1 MFQSEFGGAVLNYI
15 VKRTLLM
22 IPTLLGVA
30 IISFFLL
37 RVVPGDIVEA
47 KLRGDGAAVTQE
59 LIDQERKVLGLDRPL
74 SAQFGNWMI
83 GLVTLDLGRS
93 MWTGRPVAE
102 EISVRLPVSL
112 EVALLGA
119 LAALLVAVP
128 TGTVAALSRGSWWD
142 YAIRLVTIGGLAVP
156 PFWFGMIVILLLLS
170 VFHWLPTLTYVPIYV
185 DPIANLSQLVWPAL
199 AVGFRLAAIATRMVR
214 STMIEVLHEDY
225 IRTARAKGLNP
236 YLVIFRH
243 ALRNALIPT
252 ITVAGLEF
260 VFLIGGLVVTEQV
273 FNLNGIGQLFVGA
286 VNNHD
291 FVLIQ
296 AIVMLTATMFCIVN
310 LAVDILN
317 ATLDARIRL

>member
-1 MFQSEFGGAVLNYI
+1 MLNYI

-214 STMIEVLHEDY
+214 STMIEVCTKTISGQHERRVS
-225 IRTARAKGLNP
+225 IPIWSSSPCAPQRVN
-236 YLVIFRH
+236 
-243 ALRNALIPT
+243 PT